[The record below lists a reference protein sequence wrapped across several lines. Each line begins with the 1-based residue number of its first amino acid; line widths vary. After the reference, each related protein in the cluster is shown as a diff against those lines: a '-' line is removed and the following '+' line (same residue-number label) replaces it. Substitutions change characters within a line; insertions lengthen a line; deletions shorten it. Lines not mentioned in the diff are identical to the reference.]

1 MTSNVSSE
9 EICASSVNLSVHFSV
24 HFSVHLSG
32 VSALPQA
39 TGEFMQMESL
49 LITLCAVCAVIE

>member
-9 EICASSVNLSVHFSV
+9 EICASSVNLSV